1 MVQERADCTFAG
13 HLEALQADASTLHQE
28 NGAFRAEQLVDLSSE
43 PVLGLLVRPGQGISM
58 RKELFE
64 DTMGEDAEK
73 AVVFF
78 DCRMDVGFSRAI
90 RLSAKRAGA
99 LNNSLSAV

>member
-1 MVQERADCTFAG
+1 
-13 HLEALQADASTLHQE
+13 
-28 NGAFRAEQLVDLSSE
+28 
-43 PVLGLLVRPGQGISM
+43 M

-78 DCRMDVGFSRAI
+78 DCKNGCWVQPGNPLER
-90 RLSAKRAGA
+90 KRAGA